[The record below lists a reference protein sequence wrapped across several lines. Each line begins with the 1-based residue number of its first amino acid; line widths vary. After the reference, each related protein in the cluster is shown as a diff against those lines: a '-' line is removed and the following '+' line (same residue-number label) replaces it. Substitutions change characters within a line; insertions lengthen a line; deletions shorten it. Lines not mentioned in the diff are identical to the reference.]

1 MELTELD
8 ENQKDKNESLTKEI
22 DPKNFD
28 KLESGQ
34 NQENVQPTK
43 KRKCCKKFPT
53 AYVILLGF
61 EIFAYILTFIIQK
74 GKLLNIQK
82 IIS

>member
-28 KLESGQ
+28 KLEWPKSR
-34 NQENVQPTK
+34 EYPT
-43 KRKCCKKFPT
+43 
-53 AYVILLGF
+53 
-61 EIFAYILTFIIQK
+61 
-74 GKLLNIQK
+74 N
-82 IIS
+82 